1 MHSSSSRPSPCSG
14 NQIDFEALKAKF
26 ESGRKRTEA
35 EKLKAA
41 LTLKIN
47 AMVRLNQTRMDF
59 LEKLQE
65 MIEQAEKLV
74 LDWRKRQ
81 QSRAAVKLAIEEEL
95 DRLPEA
101 FTARLYEQKCA
112 SIYQHVYDSYF
123 GRGKSIYAAT
133 VRARLAPGPRD

>member
-1 MHSSSSRPSPCSG
+1 
-14 NQIDFEALKAKF
+14 
-26 ESGRKRTEA
+26 
-35 EKLKAA
+35 
-41 LTLKIN
+41 
-47 AMVRLNQTRMDF
+47 MDF